1 MFEKYYDAV
10 GNLRREVKFI
20 DGEPNIES
28 NSTGSLITDYRYDS
42 SYRVSKVKTPEGKII
57 HYYYDGYGRQSQ
69 RITPDAGLTSYF
81 YDKNDNLIFSQDANQ
96 KAVDQFK
103 YTFRNYDRNRRKNI

>member
-42 SYRVSKVKTPEGKII
+42 SYRVSKVKTPEGKSFII
-57 HYYYDGYGRQSQ
+57 IMTDTEGSHRESLLMQDLLHTFMIRMIILFFHRMQIKK
-69 RITPDAGLTSYF
+69 RLI
-81 YDKNDNLIFSQDANQ
+81 NL
-96 KAVDQFK
+96 
-103 YTFRNYDRNRRKNI
+103 NILSEIMTD